1 MSLNRLLM
9 SFVFVLASATVAP
22 TASAWNWQTD
32 ACRTAT
38 AGSAQWQ
45 NAPLIPMYEP
55 YTSQPQHMSIS
66 FTANPQSETGDML
79 FGVSQGPQ
87 TNWRGIA
94 AIVRFNQN
102 GTIDVRDGDV
112 YRADT
117 VMQYGQPGTWGDYL
131 VRMEID
137 LAAHTYSVYISEN
150 FNWTSYRN
158 ERLLAHNYRFRTE
171 QQAVSRLDNFVVEAE
186 IGSLH
191 ACQQSN
197 HPYLV
202 ATPGS
207 AQWQNAST
215 FYELKGSQS
224 LSWFATPTS
233 ANSDALLALS
243 YGRQTTWSG
252 LAAIVRFNSTGTIDV
267 RNGDRYMADA
277 IVAYV
282 PGKKYLIDI
291 YPFIAYDGSTR
302 FYSVDVT
309 PEGGERQRIA
319 TRYAFRTEQQ
329 GVPSLNNWVVEAE
342 TGGLKAAFV
351 YGDAN

>member
-9 SFVFVLASATVAP
+9 SFVFILASATVAP

-66 FTANPQSETGDML
+66 FTANPHSEIGDML

-94 AIVRFNQN
+94 AIVRFNQS

-112 YRADT
+112 YRADRVET
-117 VMQYGQPGTWGDYL
+117 YRLGSGFL

-150 FNWTSYRN
+150 LNWTSYQN

-186 IGSLH
+186 VGSLR

-215 FYELKGSQS
+215 YYELKGNLT
-224 LSWFATPTS
+224 LSWFATPMS
-233 ANSDALLALS
+233 ANQDALLALS
-243 YGRQTTWSG
+243 HGRQTTWSG

-277 IVAYV
+277 IVAYI
-282 PGKKYLIDI
+282 PGKKYRVDI
-291 YPFIAYDGSTR
+291 YPYIAYDNPTR
-302 FYSVDVT
+302 LYSVDVT
-309 PEGGERQRIA
+309 PEGGETQRIA

-342 TGGLKAAFV
+342 TGGLKAAFM
-351 YGDAN
+351 YGDLN